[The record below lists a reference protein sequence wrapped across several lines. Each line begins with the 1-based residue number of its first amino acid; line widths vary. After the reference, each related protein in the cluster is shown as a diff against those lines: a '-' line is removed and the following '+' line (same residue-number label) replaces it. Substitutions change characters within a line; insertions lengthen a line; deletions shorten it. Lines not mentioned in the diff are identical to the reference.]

1 MPKNLQALIAELQPL
16 VQQIS
21 EANGAAGRPEESEI
35 STLEP
40 ETIGP
45 EPAPVS
51 NVSPDL
57 SIKNI
62 QAAGLTISLD
72 VDKNSPME
80 LERIDV
86 APEPDASY
94 RITVSAKQKER
105 R

>member
-21 EANGAAGRPEESEI
+21 DANGAAEGRPVESEI
-35 STLEP
+35 STIE
-40 ETIGP
+40 P
-45 EPAPVS
+45 EPALVS
-51 NVSPDL
+51 NDSPDVP
-57 SIKNI
+57 IKNI

-94 RITVSAKQKER
+94 RITVSAKRKER